1 MLVLTPTV
9 MDFLAPRVSLSA
21 ALAELARREQYL
33 ALVQR
38 AAFDCFGGD
47 WTVAV
52 CRFFLAGAGT
62 RLVDAHGQPHSSAGR
77 NSATDMG
84 RHAGYADGD
93 WRLRADRV
101 PALPADYRDF
111 SADQ

>member
-1 MLVLTPTV
+1 MGAGGVPGDLRWTGVGRVGRGNAGVGRLVPVFERDLRAEEAGSAH
-9 MDFLAPRVSLSA
+9 FISL
-21 ALAELARREQYL
+21 YL
-33 ALVQR
+33 ATLVQR

-62 RLVDAHGQPHSSAGR
+62 RLVDAPGQPPSSSGR

-84 RHAGYADGD
+84 RHAGYAEIG
-93 WRLRADRV
+93 RA
-101 PALPADYRDF
+101 
-111 SADQ
+111 